1 MGYCEI
7 RRIAVCLHSG
17 WAYSASIYVV
27 SPLLGGEGERGV
39 RMAERSKALR

>member
-27 SPLLGGEGERGV
+27 SPLWGGGGGV